1 MKKPLR
7 KKSKLSSIKFSKLEK
22 LQYKSS
28 PSTPPS
34 TLHKKEIIPLIFGF
48 VLPLK

>member
-1 MKKPLR
+1 MKKPL
-7 KKSKLSSIKFSKLEK
+7 KKIKTVFDQIFKIGKVE
-22 LQYKSS
+22 YKSS